1 MSLDPTYCI
10 ARAIEERH
18 LAMACEDDQVR
29 RVHLELAAE
38 YTLEARA
45 QVTSGNSEPHPGPE
59 HLPA

>member
-1 MSLDPTYCI
+1 MSLDPTYYI

-29 RVHLELAAE
+29 RLHLELAAE
-38 YTLEARA
+38 YALKAGA
-45 QVTSGNSEPHPGPE
+45 QFTSGNSEPHLGPE